1 MNIQPLVNVAKKM
14 EKHIAKR
21 SPEILTAIGISG
33 FFIAGIT
40 AVRQT
45 PKALHLIDQ
54 KEMDEDRSL
63 NKLEVVQT
71 TWKCYVAPVVTSII
85 SAGCIIGANRIG
97 SRRHTALV
105 AAYTISETALKEYQ
119 EKAVEVVGKKK
130 EQEIRDAVAQ
140 EKIIKNPISAKE
152 IITTGKGDTLFF
164 EPLSGRYFISD
175 IEDIRRAVNE
185 LNREM
190 LKDMC
195 ISLNEFYYALHLH
208 ETQMGESVGWNIEKG
223 LVELDFSSQLTE
235 EMRPCVVIGHH
246 NPPFYGFNRGC

>member
-1 MNIQPLVNVAKKM
+1 MNIQSLANVAKRL
-14 EKHIAKR
+14 EKYIVKR
-21 SPEILTAIGISG
+21 SPEILMAMGISG
-33 FFIAGIT
+33 FFVAGVT

-45 PKALHLIDQ
+45 PKALRLIDQ
-54 KEMDEDRSL
+54 KEMDEDRRL
-63 NKLEVVQT
+63 NKLEVIQT
-71 TWKCYVAPVVTSII
+71 TWKCYAGPIVTSII
-85 SAGCIIGANRIG
+85 SAGCIIGSNRIG

-130 EQEIRDAVAQ
+130 EQEIRDAVAK
-140 EKIIKNPISAKE
+140 EKILSNPVCSKE
-152 IITTGKGDTLFF
+152 IISTGKGDTLFF

-175 IEDIRRAVNE
+175 VESIRRAVNE

-190 LKDMC
+190 LNDMY

-223 LVELDFSSQLTE
+223 LIELDFSSQLTE
-235 EMRPCVVIGHH
+235 EMKPCIVIGHRV
-246 NPPFYGFNRGC
+246 PPFYGFNRGY